1 MKTTWCRTGM
11 NMEEAMSCRI
21 IIDSGGEITEKMYET
36 GIFKNAAL
44 SIEVDGDVLVD
55 DETLQQE
62 YLLNRIAGSPNCPKS
77 SCPSPEAYM
86 DLYQCEEEHVYVITM
101 SGELSGSYN
110 SAILGMNLYQEEFGD
125 KKIYVFDSKSASIGQ
140 SLVGERIQ
148 RLEEEGVSFEDI
160 IQIIEKYIEELTT
173 YFVLESLETLKKNG
187 RLTGIKSV
195 LATALNIKPVMSADK
210 NGVIVQLGQARGI
223 KKALV
228 QMVDTIVA
236 DLKNPED
243 KELAIAHCNNRERAE
258 LVQAMLESKVKVK
271 SIWITETSGIS
282 TLYANQGGIIIAV

>member
-1 MKTTWCRTGM
+1 MGGI
-11 NMEEAMSCRI
+11 MSCRI
-21 IIDSGGEITEKMYET
+21 IIDSGGEITDTMESY

-55 DETLQQE
+55 DESLKQA
-62 YLLNRIAGSPNCPKS
+62 YLLERISGSPNCPKS

-86 DLYQCEEEHVYVITM
+86 ELYECNADSVYVITM

-110 SAILGMNLYQEEFGD
+110 SAVLGKNLYKEEVGD
-125 KKIYVFDSKSASIGQ
+125 KNIHVFDSKSASIGQ
-140 SLVGERIQ
+140 SLIGLKIQALENAGVGFNE
-148 RLEEEGVSFEDI
+148 
-160 IQIIEKYIEELTT
+160 IIEIIDKYIYEMTT

-210 NGVIVQLGQARGI
+210 NGVITQLGQARGI

-228 QMVDTIVA
+228 QMVDTIVENLE
-236 DLKNPED
+236 DPEE
-243 KELAIAHCNNRERAE
+243 KELAISHCNNLERAQM
-258 LVQAMLESKVKVK
+258 VQAMIEEKVKVK

-282 TLYANQGGIIIAV
+282 TLYANEGGIIVAV